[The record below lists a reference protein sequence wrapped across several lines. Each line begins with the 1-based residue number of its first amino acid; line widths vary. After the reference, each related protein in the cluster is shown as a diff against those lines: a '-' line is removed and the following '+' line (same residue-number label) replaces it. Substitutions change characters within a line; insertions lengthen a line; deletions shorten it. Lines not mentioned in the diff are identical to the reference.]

1 MRFFI
6 PAMTKT
12 KNSRNRAKTFFHN
25 FCQVQKKQREEQVE
39 EEEEKPLRTENNEK
53 SVLFVPCNHR
63 PNPPIKPINDLGMI
77 AYEQVRRKIECFLVS
92 VYV

>member
-1 MRFFI
+1 MRNKKTAETELKHFFTI
-6 PAMTKT
+6 FVKF
-12 KNSRNRAKTFFHN
+12 R
-25 FCQVQKKQREEQVE
+25 KKQREEQV